1 MANFK
6 THITVSTTLGVGYGA
21 VGYTLLDMPVESA
34 VLATGLC
41 SVAGMLPDLD
51 ADKGRPLKEGM
62 AFLAAIAPMLMVERL
77 THLQLSPEVMV
88 AVAALSYVLIR
99 FGFTRIIQKFTV
111 HRGMFHSLPAAVIA
125 AELGF
130 LACMCTDTNAR
141 LYKAGGVLLGF
152 MSHLLIDELW
162 SIEWKFGK
170 VRLKR
175 SSGTAVKIWG
185 RTAGANLITL
195 VLLVICTAAA
205 YGDNS
210 AMEWLH
216 QRIHGHLAPLD
227 PDLADDDHSL
237 HDHFRQA
244 AREVKNTV
252 HR

>member
-6 THITVSTTLGVGYGA
+6 THITASTTLGIGYGA
-21 VGYTLLDMPVESA
+21 GGYLLLDMPVESA

-41 SVAGMLPDLD
+41 SVSGMLPDLD

-77 THLQLSPEVMV
+77 THLQLAPETMV
-88 AVAALSYVLIR
+88 AVAALFYVLIR
-99 FGFTRIIQKFTV
+99 FGLTRIIQKFTV

-130 LACMCTDTNAR
+130 LACMCADTNTR
-141 LYKAGGVLLGF
+141 LYKAGAVLLGF
-152 MSHLLIDELW
+152 MSHLLLDELW
-162 SIEWKFGK
+162 SIEWKFGR

-175 SSGTAVKIWG
+175 SFGTAVKIWG
-185 RTAGANLITL
+185 RTAGANVITL
-195 VLLVICTAAA
+195 AILIACTSAA
-205 YGDNS
+205 YGDHS
-210 AMEWLH
+210 IMEWLH
-216 QRIHGHLAPLD
+216 ERIHGHLPHLHH
-227 PDLADDDHSL
+227 DLAGEDHTL

-244 AREVKNTV
+244 VRDVHETV